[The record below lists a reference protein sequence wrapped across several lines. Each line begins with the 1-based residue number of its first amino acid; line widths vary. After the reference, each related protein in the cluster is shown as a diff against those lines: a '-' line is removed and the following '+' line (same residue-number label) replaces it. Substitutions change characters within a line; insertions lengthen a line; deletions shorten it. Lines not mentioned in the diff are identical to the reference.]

1 MKLDDKYQHMYE
13 ELLSLRK
20 KHKYFSK
27 ELEGKFKVLRNDFD
41 EWKSHEPKIVLP
53 VKYYCFKNLFK
64 KARN

>member
-13 ELLSLRK
+13 ELLTLRK

-41 EWKSHEPKIVLP
+41 EWKSREPKIIVPVL
-53 VKYYCFKNLFK
+53 YIFLII
-64 KARN
+64 